1 MASEDEKEVNEG
13 ILMLGNKLQDSIV
26 PVACNLFTNSDQE
39 STDGED
45 EVLGNF
51 SYLFEVNFALILSIL
66 LRRGRH

>member
-1 MASEDEKEVNEG
+1 
-13 ILMLGNKLQDSIV
+13 MLGNKLQDSIV

-51 SYLFEVNFALILSIL
+51 YDFFFVIIS
-66 LRRGRH
+66 H